1 MKYIVY
7 TRKGQ
12 EYTLL
17 KLDNL
22 VVAHNSFNSIKE
34 YDYKEL
40 AIDKLD
46 SYKIIRKFHK

>member
-7 TRKGQ
+7 IRKGQ

-22 VVAHNSFNSIKE
+22 VVAHNRF
-34 YDYKEL
+34 
-40 AIDKLD
+40 
-46 SYKIIRKFHK
+46 SYIL